1 MRRIVPI
8 ALACL
13 VLFGCDTVQLQYQTP
28 AAAGDFSAADQQAS
42 DHFEYFALNESYV
55 LVSPASTATPD
66 KPKAASEAGG
76 NAPQAGGA
84 AKAKPA
90 KKKVAHAARP
100 AGASDGGGA
109 PAPAPAPAPAAGD
122 GTAQNPPAT
131 ANDPL
136 TGVMIDNVK
145 WTAQVVPMPSSQ
157 YGMAVK
163 GVSNFWK
170 TTTIG
175 VSKYPNSDLVSS
187 VSSKAENLVPKR
199 IGQIAGVV
207 ATAVKIAG
215 AAVAGLPKLPL
226 ESFSFAVN
234 DTTTTGSVNAAWNYE
249 LTFDSPLPPAGTVSM
264 DDFLKN
270 VQGKT
275 VNYWPV
281 PACRPATLTLYNKN
295 NGKLYAFHII
305 VSSPEHVR
313 LQPLSVDGKT
323 DFGTVCAASTTGST
337 SPDTFGD
344 LADDFTAVQQAV
356 QTVKTAKAAP
366 AAAASAAAN
375 NKPAN

>member
-1 MRRIVPI
+1 MRRVVPI
-8 ALACL
+8 ASACL
-13 VLFGCDTVQLQYQTP
+13 VLYGCDTVQLQYQTP
-28 AAAGDFSAADQQAS
+28 APAGDFSAADQQAS

-66 KPKAASEAGG
+66 KPKAGSDAGG
-76 NAPQAGGA
+76 NAPQAGAGE
-84 AKAKPA
+84 KPTQTN
-90 KKKVAHAARP
+90 KKTAHAAKP
-100 AGASDGGGA
+100 AGASDSGGGGA
-109 PAPAPAPAPAAGD
+109 GAPASAAAAGD
-122 GTAQNPPAT
+122 GNSQNSPAP
-131 ANDPL
+131 AIGPL
-136 TGVMIDNVK
+136 AGITIDNVK

-157 YGMAVK
+157 YGVAVK

-199 IGQIAGVV
+199 IGQIAGIV
-207 ATAVKIAG
+207 ATAAKI
-215 AAVAGLPKLPL
+215 AAVAAAGVPKLPL
-226 ESFSFAVN
+226 ESFSFAVS
-234 DTTTTGSVNAAWNYE
+234 DTTTTGNVNADWNYE
-249 LTFDSPLPPAGTVSM
+249 LTFDSPPPSGTVSM
-264 DDFLKN
+264 GDFMKN

-281 PACRPATLTLYNKN
+281 PACRSATLMLRHKSD
-295 NGKLYAFHII
+295 GKVYAFHIV

-323 DFGTVCAASTTGST
+323 DFGTVCGASTTGATT
-337 SPDTFGD
+337 SDTFGD

-366 AAAASAAAN
+366 ADGASAPGG
-375 NKPAN
+375 NKPAK

>member
-1 MRRIVPI
+1 VGAR
-8 ALACL
+8 
-13 VLFGCDTVQLQYQTP
+13 
-28 AAAGDFSAADQQAS
+28 
-42 DHFEYFALNESYV
+42 
-55 LVSPASTATPD
+55 ASTATPD
-66 KPKAASEAGG
+66 KPKAASDAGG
-76 NAPQAGGA
+76 NPPQAGAGA
-84 AKAKPA
+84 KPAPA
-90 KKKVAHAARP
+90 KKKVARAAKP
-100 AGASDGGGA
+100 AGASAGAGAGTPAPVPTPGGGN
-109 PAPAPAPAPAAGD
+109 
-122 GTAQNPPAT
+122 AQNPPAP

-136 TGVMIDNVK
+136 AGVLIDNVK

-157 YGMAVK
+157 YGLAVK

-199 IGQIAGVV
+199 IGQIAGILATV
-207 ATAVKIAG
+207 AKTAGV
-215 AAVAGLPKLPL
+215 AAEASPKLPL
-226 ESFSFAVN
+226 ESFSFAVS
-234 DTTTTGSVNAAWNYE
+234 DTTTTGNVNDDWNYT
-249 LTFDSPLPPAGTVSM
+249 LTFDSPLPPAGTISM
-264 DDFLKN
+264 GDFLKN

-281 PACRPATLTLYNKN
+281 PACRAATLKLHHKS
-295 NGKLYAFHII
+295 NGKLYELHII

-344 LADDFTAVQQAV
+344 LADDITAIQQAV
-356 QTVKTAKAAP
+356 QTVKTAKPAP
-366 AAAASAAAN
+366 AAGASAPAGD
-375 NKPAN
+375 KPAK